1 MNFSLLRHVYLDWHL
16 RVLGYEDPCS
26 SDNDSGCGNNNSG
39 SNNSIHSP
47 DVTLAS
53 PPPKPRVVTCQYA
66 LQRLH
71 SLPDVRQ
78 LEALQARQQQHR
90 AKVGADRTLKLFCH
104 CAGPPLIR
112 ALEILANLRRQL
124 DALGPS
130 ARATTFLMHQH
141 LVDSLV
147 EVRKCHAIWEVSI
160 GDEAFFKKYT
170 RPRSVRFEYL
180 AYMLHLLYVIA
191 NLTFPDDLQEYLEEM
206 RRVLARRDWRD
217 LLVLDSAVTY
227 ERSRRRLRPDVL
239 APLGQYPRRWL
250 LHGQTSVCPFFLH
263 NTSVYGH
270 RLVANEYAMR
280 RKTTEGEPFVHAGL
294 VMI

>member
-16 RVLGYEDPCS
+16 RILGYEDPCS
-26 SDNDSGCGNNNSG
+26 AHNDSGCG
-39 SNNSIHSP
+39 SNNGIHSP

-53 PPPKPRVVTCQYA
+53 PPPKPRVISCQYA
-66 LQRLH
+66 LQTLQ

-78 LEALQARQQQHR
+78 LEALQVRQQQR
-90 AKVGADRTLKLFCH
+90 RPKAGVDRTLKLFCH

-112 ALEILANLRRQL
+112 ALEILANLRQQL
-124 DALGPS
+124 DALGPA
-130 ARATTFLMHQH
+130 ARATTFFMHQH

-160 GDEAFFKKYT
+160 GDEAFFKKHT

-180 AYMLHLLYVIA
+180 AFMLHLLYIIA
-191 NLTFPDDLQEYLEEM
+191 NLTFPDNLQEYLEEM
-206 RRVLARRDWRD
+206 RRVLVRRDWRD

-227 ERSRRRLRPDVL
+227 ERSTRRLRPDVL
-239 APLGQYPRRWL
+239 APLAQYPRRWL
-250 LHGQTSVCPFFLH
+250 LHGQTSLCPLFLH
-263 NTSVYGH
+263 NTSIYGH

-280 RKTTEGEPFVHAGL
+280 RKTAEGEPFVHADL
-294 VMI
+294 VVI